1 MPKAITVK
9 SCMHVYGNEVDS
21 TETKSGGDSWEG
33 LVNMCAKAAQDALD
47 TPPPGYTPI
56 QRNSLTD
63 VFTSMRATHKAIRSL
78 VKLGDTRPESVDSL
92 VLARLQLEGLYNL
105 CLLIE
110 GPEHVDRFVRDA
122 FKRQYT
128 RYLLYR
134 EETKHL
140 TRFDEYNATDL
151 NRLNMM
157 MQIWGITEGQ
167 RRTIEYHELETP
179 PPAGFKN
186 EKIDRFPTPGQLIS
200 DIPPGTKRRM
210 LERLYPEYQELCV
223 YAHGRAA
230 AGFGKGIFD
239 DRSPVRPFLG
249 EVKVHE
255 MFQQQ
260 ILAAT
265 QVYSLLSVAQSAAE
279 LTALYPHDIELARV
293 VALAWNEL
301 HTANIVTV
309 AVWSIRTK
317 GLLGIVG

>member
-9 SCMHVYGNEVDS
+9 SCKHIYGNEVDS
-21 TETKSGGDSWEG
+21 TATKSGGDFWEG

-47 TPPPGYTPI
+47 TPPAGYTPT

-63 VFTSMRATHKAIRSL
+63 VFTSMRATHKGIRAL
-78 VKLGDTRPESVDSL
+78 VKLGDTKPESVDSL
-92 VLARLQLEGLYNL
+92 TLARLQLEGLYNL
-105 CLLIE
+105 CLLTE
-110 GPEHVDRFVRDA
+110 GPQHVDRFVRDA
-122 FKRQYT
+122 FKRQYA

-134 EETKHL
+134 EETQHL
-140 TRFDEYNATDL
+140 SKFDDYNATDL
-151 NRLNMM
+151 SRLNMM
-157 MQIWGITEGQ
+157 MQIWGITENQ
-167 RRTIEYHELETP
+167 RRTIEYHELEIT
-179 PPAGFKN
+179 PPAGFKI
-186 EKIDRFPTPGQLIS
+186 ERIDPFPTPGQLIT
-200 DIPPGTKRRM
+200 DIPAGTKRRM

-239 DRSPVRPFLG
+239 DRSPVRSFLG

-260 ILAAT
+260 VLAAT
-265 QVYSLLSVAQSAAE
+265 QVYSLLSMAQSAAE
-279 LTALYPHDIELARV
+279 LTVLYPHDIELARV

-301 HTANIVTV
+301 HTANIVTT

-317 GLLGIVG
+317 TMLGIVG